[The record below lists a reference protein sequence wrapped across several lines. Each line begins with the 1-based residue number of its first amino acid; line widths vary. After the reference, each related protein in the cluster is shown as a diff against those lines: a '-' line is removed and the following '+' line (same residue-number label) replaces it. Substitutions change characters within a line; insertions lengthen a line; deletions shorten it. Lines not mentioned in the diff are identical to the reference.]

1 MKHSE
6 IRWNNSDI
14 FEDNNMPRSAVKV
27 PKRGGGGDSTASSSY
42 AAELDQR
49 ALDLEHQLSLA
60 LSTSSGANESKATQ
74 IRVPL
79 CECLSD
85 LILTDTAYAVQ
96 HNVCDRLWRK
106 CFYDRI
112 GPLRSRV
119 ARARKQ
125 SQKHKQEASAAAA
138 IVKAEE
144 SLGFAVAEAV
154 TLYDYLCDKL
164 KAMLLEE
171 EGKTAFKT
179 SKKKQ
184 KQQKSHRNKQSRKH
198 AHAGSGGAS
207 ATTESIEQDD
217 TSSYAS
223 TSSALSSVVV
233 PRATSILS
241 RQTTKEKV
249 VKNKENAKQ
258 SSIVECLHRLY
269 VHLGDLF
276 RYSNNLQKAEA
287 AYQRSARLGPGH
299 GNPYN
304 QLAVLCQVKDGAAAP
319 NHGANTAQVMSLSAV
334 ALFWYARS
342 LLATT
347 EVFATSQSNLMRLFS
362 DNHDWL
368 VKQKEQQQL
377 DAGAAV
383 PIALPSK
390 SMQSRRFLAQ
400 YVDLH
405 RHLFRGVGSPE
416 QQDNFLSAV
425 HDQVNV
431 GLTEL
436 LQNLALGDS
445 LLCKMITIQA
455 FGECWQDYSE
465 YGADD
470 ENKNSNLHR
479 VQQLTFRLARLST
492 LTLGQSLAQRV
503 TASLEKAMTVSAA
516 KSTTQTTVQPSLR
529 LVAPLLLLTEYL
541 VAQESANKMKLEK
554 TISTDELDH
563 KLIEAMKEYWQILV
577 NIWNI
582 FQNAFPTVTSSFDDD
597 ETLDLKEYRSLRGFS
612 PFASFLPPLQNGF
625 LNNAEAIEAL
635 ELRKN
640 EDHKSS
646 AQDERSAASGR
657 GSASLASM
665 TVDSAIPSSSVCT
678 SSNNKDTHGLNE
690 QSRIKVARMLM
701 VAERLASDNQSELGK
716 CIHKRNG
723 IFAWV
728 DAQDHSLA
736 DENGDTT
743 MMDFEHDDINHN
755 VDFVDNAVIPPP
767 IQPPLDLVYQPDAS
781 GGPALLVPGALLQTT
796 KASAL
801 SDAAGK
807 TGKALP
813 SDSLMTDAP
822 PMVTNIASPL
832 PQPALLPAVK
842 PMIDTLQQQQQPST
856 SAALSPP
863 ASLLPPPGFGHSSSL
878 STPFV
883 SAATR
888 APPVG
893 LALPVLDRLASAP
906 LAGSDFVPIQQS
918 SASILDSLHLFGGPS
933 SLQTNNPFVSNI
945 PTYTNPFANGSG
957 NHDGMNAFTST
968 WELEQSL
975 FQDAISSD
983 GSNLLDSGLLSSLLT
998 DESPTKSRNPFA
1010 T

>member
-1 MKHSE
+1 
-6 IRWNNSDI
+6 
-14 FEDNNMPRSAVKV
+14 MPRSAVKV
-27 PKRGGGGDSTASSSY
+27 TKRGGGGDSTASASY
-42 AAELDQR
+42 VAELDQR

-60 LSTSSGANESKATQ
+60 LSSNGGANESKATQ

-125 SQKHKQEASAAAA
+125 SQKHKQEASATAA

-171 EGKTAFKT
+171 EEKTAFKT
-179 SKKKQ
+179 SKKKK

-207 ATTESIEQDD
+207 AATTESIEQDD

-233 PRATSILS
+233 SPATSILS
-241 RQTTKEKV
+241 RQTTKKKMV
-249 VKNKENAKQ
+249 QNNENVKQ

-377 DAGAAV
+377 EADATV

-405 RHLFRGVGSPE
+405 RHLFCGVGSPE
-416 QQDNFLSAV
+416 QQDDFLAAL

-436 LQNLALGDS
+436 LQNFALGDS

-455 FGECWQDYSE
+455 FGEFWQDYPE
-465 YGADD
+465 NGADD
-470 ENKNSNLHR
+470 ENENSNLHH

-503 TASLEKAMTVSAA
+503 TASLEKAMTASAA

-541 VAQESANKMKLEK
+541 VAQESANKMKLKK
-554 TISTDELDH
+554 TIGFDELDH
-563 KLIEAMKEYWQILV
+563 KLIHAMKEYWQLVV

-582 FQNAFPTVTSSFDDD
+582 FQKAFPTVTSFLDDD
-597 ETLDLKEYRSLRGFS
+597 EDDGTQDLKEYRSLRGFS

-640 EDHKSS
+640 GDYKST
-646 AQDERSAASGR
+646 AQDDKSAASGR

-665 TVDSAIPSSSVCT
+665 TIDSAIPSSSVGT
-678 SSNNKDTHGLNE
+678 SGHSKDTYGLNE
-690 QSRIKVARMLM
+690 QGRIKVARMLT
-701 VAERLASDNQSELGK
+701 VAERLASDDQSELGK
-716 CIHKRNG
+716 RIHKRNG

-728 DAQDHSLA
+728 DSQGYSLA
-736 DENGDTT
+736 DENGGATI
-743 MMDFEHDDINHN
+743 MDYEHDDIGRN
-755 VDFVDNAVIPPP
+755 VDSDDNEVIAPPV
-767 IQPPLDLVYQPDAS
+767 QPPLDLVYQPDTS
-781 GGPALLVPGALLQTT
+781 GGSALLVPGALLQTT
-796 KASAL
+796 KACTL
-801 SDAAGK
+801 SDAVG
-807 TGKALP
+807 TTSKALP
-813 SDSLMTDAP
+813 SDTLMTDVP
-822 PMVTNIASPL
+822 RLLTNIASPL

-842 PMIDTLQQQQQPST
+842 PTIDTLQQQHQPST
-856 SAALSPP
+856 SAALSPS
-863 ASLLPPPGFGHSSSL
+863 ASVLPPPGFGHPSSL

-883 SAATR
+883 TTATP
-888 APPVG
+888 ALPVG
-893 LALPVLDRLASAP
+893 LAFPGLDGLASGP

-918 SASILDSLHLFGGPS
+918 SASVLDSFHLFGGPM
-933 SLQTNNPFVSNI
+933 SLQTNNPFVSDI
-945 PTYTNPFANGSG
+945 PTYPNPFANGSS
-957 NHDGMNAFTST
+957 NHDGKEVFTST
-968 WELEQSL
+968 WGREQSL

-998 DESPTKSRNPFA
+998 DESSSKSRNPFA

>member
-1 MKHSE
+1 MNDTLRDSAE
-6 IRWNNSDI
+6 FI
-14 FEDNNMPRSAVKV
+14 FLTDNNMPRSAVKIT
-27 PKRGGGGDSTASSSY
+27 KRGGGGDSTASSSY

-60 LSTSSGANESKATQ
+60 LSSGGGGANESKATQ

-125 SQKHKQEASAAAA
+125 SQKHKQEANAAAA

-171 EGKTAFKT
+171 EEKTSFKT

-184 KQQKSHRNKQSRKH
+184 KNHRSKQWRKH
-198 AHAGSGGAS
+198 AHGGAS
-207 ATTESIEQDD
+207 AATESVEQDD

-233 PRATSILS
+233 PPAASILS
-241 RQTTKEKV
+241 RQTSKKKA
-249 VKNKENAKQ
+249 VKKNEEEKQ

-304 QLAVLCQVKDGAAAP
+304 QLAVLCQVKDGAAVP
-319 NHGANTAQVMSLSAV
+319 NNGANTLMSLSAV

-377 DAGAAV
+377 EADAAV
-383 PIALPSK
+383 PTALPSK

-405 RHLFRGVGSPE
+405 RYLFRGISSRE
-416 QQDNFLSAV
+416 QQDDFLATLQE
-425 HDQVNV
+425 QVNI

-455 FGECWQDYSE
+455 FGECWQDYPE
-465 YGADD
+465 YGVDD
-470 ENKNSNLHR
+470 KNKNNQLRH
-479 VQQLTFRLARLST
+479 VQQMTFRLARLST

-503 TASLEKAMTVSAA
+503 KASLEKAMTASAA
-516 KSTTQTTVQPSLR
+516 KSASQTAVQPSLR

-541 VAQESANKMKLEK
+541 VAQESANEMKLEK
-554 TISTDELDH
+554 TTSTDELNH
-563 KLIEAMKEYWQILV
+563 KLIQAMKEYWQTLV

-582 FQNAFPTVTSSFDDD
+582 FQKAFPNVTSLYDDD
-597 ETLDLKEYRSLRGFS
+597 DDGTQDLKEYRCLRGFS
-612 PFASFLPPLQNGF
+612 PFASFLPPLQHGF
-625 LNNAEAIEAL
+625 LHNAEAIKAL

-640 EDHKSS
+640 EDDKST
-646 AQDERSAASGR
+646 AQDGRSTASGR
-657 GSASLASM
+657 GSASHASM
-665 TVDSAIPSSSVCT
+665 TVDSAIPSSSVGI

-690 QSRIKVARMLM
+690 QGRIKVARMLT

-728 DAQDHSLA
+728 DAQDYSSA
-736 DENGDTT
+736 DENGDAI
-743 MMDFEHDDINHN
+743 MMDYEHDGINHN
-755 VDFVDNAVIPPP
+755 VDFDDNEVIPPP
-767 IQPPLDLVYQPDAS
+767 IQPPLDLVYQPDSS

-801 SDAAGK
+801 SDAAGATCK
-807 TGKALP
+807 GLP
-813 SDSLMTDAP
+813 SDTLMADMP
-822 PMVTNIASPL
+822 PLLTNIASPP
-832 PQPALLPAVK
+832 PQPARLPAVK
-842 PMIDTLQQQQQPST
+842 PTIDTLQQQQQPST
-856 SAALSPP
+856 IAALSP
-863 ASLLPPPGFGHSSSL
+863 SVSVLPPPGFGHPSSL

-883 SAATR
+883 AAATP

-893 LALPVLDRLASAP
+893 LTLPGLDGFAAAP
-906 LAGSDFVPIQQS
+906 LAGSGFVPVQQS
-918 SASILDSLHLFGGPS
+918 SASVLDSLHLFGGPS
-933 SLQTNNPFVSNI
+933 SFQTSNPFVPHI
-945 PTYTNPFANGSG
+945 PSRDDPFARGSG
-957 NHDGMNAFTST
+957 NHDGMDIFTST
-968 WELEQSL
+968 WGREQSL